1 MLSDYHQKYQQKTDA
16 EIDSRVQAKEIG
28 LRQVIATLGATM
40 PSVPELRVAVLG
52 CADKRLIEHHRRIF
66 SSIYGKPVKLTTAD
80 IAVEHLQGAEG
91 VVQHDATEPLPGGP
105 YDIVY
110 ADVLVR
116 FVESAKQFSVL
127 KNSFDALAP
136 GGMAIHIFA
145 SEDFDPPPGYAPLPG
160 THKVDLNALQLEL
173 TKAGINYLEVPLR
186 FDVPKPGSDIEKML
200 IDEMAI
206 VLKRG

>member
-1 MLSDYHQKYQQKTDA
+1 MLSEYHQKYAAYGDA
-16 EIDSRVQAKEIG
+16 EIAARVQTKEIG
-28 LRQVIATLGATM
+28 LRQVIATLGGQA
-40 PSVPELRVAVLG
+40 PSAPEVRVMVLG

-80 IAVEHLQGAEG
+80 ISIEHLQGAEG
-91 VVQHDATEPLPGGP
+91 VIQHDATEPLPGGP

-110 ADVLVR
+110 GDVLVR
-116 FVESAKQFSVL
+116 FVEPSKQFSVL
-127 KNSFDALAP
+127 KSSFDSLAP

-145 SEDFDPPPGYAPLPG
+145 SEDFDPSPGYVPLPD

-206 VLKRG
+206 VLKKG